1 MMSKWF
7 NRIVAGIL
15 ILTLAFVSPMQFVGS
30 EAAGK
35 NVKYIKEFKLFIK
48 KEGTQADAE
57 NWCKSQTDGDWHVV
71 DGDLNGGTDATFTK
85 PVGVFMCY
93 CTTEN
98 EKEAVRNI
106 AVMNE
111 KGNYSENAYQ
121 EILKSQK
128 SVYKDLVNDLKIQVK
143 GYQENL
149 KNKVNTAVRTH
160 DLLNGYREDDSGKLL
175 GDLLAELDLDQEKD
189 ADKLTDIL
197 LQANGDVVLF
207 IQQELSLACEN
218 AKRSWLDR
226 MVQAGGYDKFY
237 AKIKTAFN
245 GDDSLAKK
253 NMDIKYKEKATVIA
267 DDWDNLKSHLNHIK
281 EYEEQN
287 GVSSMSEEQ
296 LKTWKV
302 NNLKSPNGAIYEQ
315 EVALA
320 YNLANYKYEGKTL
333 LDFFSQD
340 KSEISEKN
348 LYKLYPMV
356 ACLQD
361 GQFAGLDSTVNLY
374 SLINQAFSATL
385 LNDYDKGLLKE
396 VKDEMNEEQKKSLST
411 AQKNLESITDKQT
424 DKEVKSIYEGV
435 NREIFNGGVAV
446 TSDAL
451 KYSNGAETKWQE
463 KLYNNLEHYNTCA
476 ILSLVGG
483 IIGAIFFNGLSYTLL
498 DKVAITAVRDIY
510 DYGSEKISEE
520 TVNFISRVY
529 EEFFHSETTLIQIED
544 WARKGNEEAQTALSA
559 IYKTAKNQS
568 TSFKI
573 LHGLAIGLSVIMILI
588 TIADIAVN
596 VYGLYQYYNMEH
608 LPIPKYMVDLST
620 DRNKETTYITYKSVP
635 DNDGN
640 PGDLNGRS
648 SKEWLALYQTYDERA
663 GAPIAAPES
672 GYVMRVCSDGD
683 YDYERGQ
690 SALHLFGISDSERTN
705 LTSTEWS
712 YNDKNGKTFFIY
724 SHYDGKII
732 EEESVAE
739 KDKEEK
745 ETVSEASSESVSGN
759 AVDVANPETE
769 VVEAEATQTGTAMSG
784 GVIILIAVCAMGVV
798 IAFVVAV
805 GYSRKKKKGMK
816 D

>member
-197 LQANGDVVLF
+197 LQANGEVVLF

-218 AKRSWLDR
+218 ANRSWLDR

-424 DKEVKSIYEGV
+424 GKEVKSIYEGV
-435 NREIFNGGVAV
+435 NREIFNRGVAV

-463 KLYNNLEHYNTCA
+463 KLYNNREHYNTIT
-476 ILSLVGG
+476 ILSLTGG
-483 IIGAIFFNGLSYTLL
+483 IIGAIFFNAMSYTIL
-498 DKVAITAVRDIY
+498 DKAAITAVRNIY

-520 TVNFISRVY
+520 AVNLISRVY
-529 EEFFHSETTLIQIED
+529 TRLYNSENTFLAIEE
-544 WARKGNEEAQTALSA
+544 WAKSGNEEAKTALSA

-568 TSFKI
+568 TSYKI

-732 EEESVAE
+732 EE
-739 KDKEEK
+739 DKEEK
-745 ETVSEASSESVSGN
+745 EIVSEASSESVSGN

>member
-35 NVKYIKEFKLFIK
+35 SVKYIKEFKLFIK

-71 DGDLNGGTDATFTK
+71 DGDLNGGTDAAFTK

-98 EKEAVRNI
+98 EKEAVKNI

-111 KGNYSENAYQ
+111 KGNYSESAYQ
-121 EILKSQK
+121 EILKSQRDT
-128 SVYKDLVNDLKIQVK
+128 YKDLVKDLNIQVK

-149 KNKVNTAVRTH
+149 KNKVNTAIQAH
-160 DLLNGYREDDSGKLL
+160 DLLNTYREDDSGKLL
-175 GDLLAELDLDQEKD
+175 GDLLAELNLDQEKD

-197 LQANGDVVLF
+197 LQANGDAVLF
-207 IQQELSLACEN
+207 IQQELTLACEN

-237 AKIKTAFN
+237 AKIKNAFN
-245 GDDSLAKK
+245 GDDNLAKK

-296 LKTWKV
+296 LKTWRT
-302 NNLKSPNGAIYEQ
+302 NNLSSPTGAIYEQ
-315 EVALA
+315 EVAFAL
-320 YNLANYKYEGKTL
+320 NLAKYKYEDKTL
-333 LDFFSQD
+333 LDFFAQD
-340 KSEISEKN
+340 KSEISENN

-374 SLINQAFSATL
+374 SLVNQAFSASL

-396 VKDEMNEEQKKSLST
+396 AKDKMNEKQKKELST
-411 AQKNLESITDKQT
+411 AQKELENFADKQT

-451 KYSNGAETKWQE
+451 RYSNGAETKWQE
-463 KLYNNLEHYNTCA
+463 KLYGNLETYNLSTV
-476 ILSLVGG
+476 LSLLGG
-483 IIGAIFFNGLSYTLL
+483 IIGAVIFNAISNTVL
-498 DKVAITAVRDIY
+498 DTAANAAVRRIVNGDGGYIKQNMVNY
-510 DYGSEKISEE
+510 ISETYTSNMTAE
-520 TVNFISRVY
+520 RTVI
-529 EEFFHSETTLIQIED
+529 HLQTLAERGD
-544 WARKGNEEAQTALSA
+544 KNAKDAVSV
-559 IYKTAKNQS
+559 IYKNAAKNS
-568 TSFKI
+568 TKYRI
-573 LHGLAIGLSVIMILI
+573 LNGLAIGLSVIMVLI

-596 VYGLYQYYNMEH
+596 VYGLYKYYNMEH

-620 DRNKETTYITYKSVP
+620 DRNKETTYITYKSVR

-640 PGDLNGRS
+640 PGDLNGNS

-690 SALHLFGISDSERTN
+690 SALHLFGIPDSGRTN

-798 IAFVVAV
+798 IAFVAV
-805 GYSRKKKKGMK
+805 GYSRRKKKGMK

>member
-71 DGDLNGGTDATFTK
+71 DGDLNGGTDATYTK

-128 SVYKDLVNDLKIQVK
+128 SVYKDLVNNLKIQVK

-296 LKTWKV
+296 LKTWKA

-374 SLINQAFSATL
+374 ALINQAFSATL

-463 KLYNNLEHYNTCA
+463 KLYNNLEHYNTIT
-476 ILSLVGG
+476 ILSLTGG
-483 IIGAIFFNGLSYTLL
+483 IIGAIFFNAISYTIL
-498 DKVAITAVRDIY
+498 DKAAITAVRNIY

-520 TVNFISRVY
+520 AVNLISRVY
-529 EEFFHSETTLIQIED
+529 TRLYNSENTFLAIEE
-544 WARKGNEEAQTALSA
+544 WAKSGNKEAQTALSA

-568 TSFKI
+568 TSYKI
-573 LHGLAIGLSVIMILI
+573 FHGLTIGLSVIMILI
-588 TIADIAVN
+588 SIADIAVN

-739 KDKEEK
+739 NDKEEK

>member
-424 DKEVKSIYEGV
+424 GKVKSIYEGV

-483 IIGAIFFNGLSYTLL
+483 IIGAIFFNALSYTLL

-544 WARKGNEEAQTALSA
+544 WAKKGNEEAQTALSA

-568 TSFKI
+568 TSYKI